1 MKLVYTINF
10 FGYEVSGVQ
19 NKILSQVKNLN
30 NLGLPSAIYSLT
42 GIHDNSPPLPYVNKI
57 IIPEL
62 ECQSPRSFFAKL
74 KRNRL
79 RDYSPQKIIETL
91 HADEILYTRM
101 LSCSRITS
109 KILKNSRKC
118 KIVIE
123 YQSIEPNESRL
134 AGDYISLL
142 YDFLYG
148 DDIRKYTNGIV
159 GVTDEITHYQVIR
172 SGDPQKP
179 HITIG
184 NGFNVDSVTV
194 RRPIPFTGKELHLL
208 CVANVNRW
216 HGLDRLIRGMGTYQG
231 PTRVT
236 LHIAG
241 DGSEL
246 PALKK
251 ISDDLDISGQVIFHG
266 FTTGKVLDEL
276 FNTCHIAIGSLALH
290 RIGLTEASIL
300 KAREYCARGIPYII
314 ACADPDFPADYPYV
328 HRLSADESPVRI
340 ESIIEFA
347 QSVFQDTGHP
357 QKMREYALGQLDWSI
372 KMKILKAF
380 LETLVVESPQN
391 PVLEI

>member
-42 GIHDNSPPLPYVNKI
+42 GIQDNSPPLPYVNKI
-57 IIPEL
+57 IIPDL
-62 ECQSPRSFFAKL
+62 ECQSPQGFFAKL

-79 RDYSPQKIIETL
+79 RDYSPKKIIETL

-109 KILKNSRKC
+109 KILKASRKC

-123 YQSIEPNESRL
+123 YQSIEPNEIRL
-134 AGDYISLL
+134 AGDYLSLL
-142 YDFLYG
+142 FDFLYG
-148 DDIRKYTNGIV
+148 DDVRKYTDGIV
-159 GVTDEITHYQVIR
+159 GVTDEITRYELVR
-172 SGDPQKP
+172 SGNPQKP

-194 RRPIPFTGKELHLL
+194 RRLTPFTGRELHLL
-208 CVANVNRW
+208 CVANVNPW
-216 HGLDRLIRGMGTYQG
+216 HGLDRLIRGMGTYHG
-231 PTRVT
+231 STRII
-236 LHIAG
+236 LHVAG

-246 PALKK
+246 PLLKK
-251 ISDDLDISGQVIFHG
+251 ISEDLDISDQVIFHG
-266 FTTGKVLDEL
+266 LTTGKDLDEL
-276 FNTCHIAIGSLALH
+276 FNTCHIGIGSLGLH

-314 ACADPDFPADYPYV
+314 ACADPDFPADFPYV
-328 HRLSADESPVRI
+328 HRVSGDESPVCI
-340 ESIIEFA
+340 ESIVEFA
-347 QSVFQDTGHP
+347 QKVYQDADHP
-357 QKMREYALGQLDWSI
+357 QKMRAYALGQLDWSV

-380 LETLVVESPQN
+380 LETLGVESPQN
-391 PVLEI
+391 PALKT

>member
-10 FGYEVSGVQ
+10 FGFEVSGVQ

-42 GIHDNSPPLPYVNKI
+42 GINDNSPPLPYVNKI
-57 IIPEL
+57 IIPGL

-74 KRNRL
+74 KRNHL

-109 KILKNSRKC
+109 KILKKSRKC

-134 AGDYISLL
+134 AGDYLSLL
-142 YDFLYG
+142 FDFLYG
-148 DDIRKYTNGIV
+148 DDVRKYTDGIV
-159 GVTDEITHYQVIR
+159 GVTDEITRYQVSR
-172 SGDPQKP
+172 SGDPIKP

-184 NGFNVDSVTV
+184 NGFNVDSVPV
-194 RRPIPFTGKELHLL
+194 RRPIPFTGRELHLL
-208 CVANVNRW
+208 CVANVSRW
-216 HGLDRLIRGMGTYQG
+216 HGLDRLLRGLGSYRG
-231 PTRVT
+231 PTRIT

-246 PALKK
+246 SSLKK
-251 ISDDLDISGQVIFHG
+251 IIDELGISGQVIFHG
-266 FTTGKVLDEL
+266 FTTGKDLDDL
-276 FNTCHIAIGSLALH
+276 FNTCHIAVGSLGLH
-290 RIGLTEASIL
+290 RIALTEASIL

-314 ACADPDFPADYPYV
+314 ACADPDFPADFPYV
-328 HRLSADESPVRI
+328 HRISADESPVHI

-347 QSVFQDTGHP
+347 QSVYQDTDHP
-357 QKMREYALGQLDWSI
+357 QKMRAYAVGHLDWSV

-380 LETLVVESPQN
+380 LETLVDGSP
-391 PVLEI
+391 